1 MAIRRSKGTDECSAG
16 ELYQLQS
23 DWMLKRMTEEF
34 QHFVLSVSYI
44 YGIVNMMMKMC
55 EKYGLFIVKAVC

>member
-1 MAIRRSKGTDECSAG
+1 MAIRRPKGTDECSAG

-44 YGIVNMMMKMC
+44 VNMMMKMC
-55 EKYGLFIVKAVC
+55 EKYGLFIVKVVC

>member
-1 MAIRRSKGTDECSAG
+1 MKIVVCDGDRRSKGTDECSAG

-34 QHFVLSVSYI
+34 QYFVLSVSYI
-44 YGIVNMMMKMC
+44 
-55 EKYGLFIVKAVC
+55 